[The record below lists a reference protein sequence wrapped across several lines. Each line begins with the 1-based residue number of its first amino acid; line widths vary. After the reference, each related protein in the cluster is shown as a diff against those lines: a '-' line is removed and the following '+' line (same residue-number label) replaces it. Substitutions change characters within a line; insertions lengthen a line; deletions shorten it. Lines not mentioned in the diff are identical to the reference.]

1 MRRRNPTLLKVTAPL
16 TAAAFVMAAC
26 GGGDDA
32 DAATTALPEELAVA
46 STVDMTD
53 EEYAEYMTALEEAS
67 KAEGGVLSYYFSAP
81 AAAAE
86 NQINLFIEEYPWVE
100 LEYTSGGTLEL
111 IERVITENAAGRPSA
126 DVLQGGPLEDNT
138 LCRDEGLCLAYD
150 PRGEGDLPADRAYP
164 DCVCSVADFFTFHI
178 TYNTNNVTAAEAPQT
193 YEDLTDPKW
202 RGRFGINIDQ
212 LDWFAGMLAEMGEQD
227 GLALMEAIAA
237 NEPVVYAGA
246 DGLEK
251 LSAGEFDVAFP
262 QSATRTVRDLIA
274 DGAPIEIVTTPVTI
288 AQPDMYFPLRNA
300 PHPATTRLYMEWLM
314 SDDWQ
319 NKVGEAVVK
328 VPIKEGSPIP
338 SSAEG
343 ILDSELFFETT
354 DNFGDYD
361 TRVEQHQSIFVTG

>member
-1 MRRRNPTLLKVTAPL
+1 MRRTTSTLRIVAPL
-16 TAAAFVMAAC
+16 TALSLVLAAC
-26 GGGDDA
+26 GGDDA
-32 DAATTALPEELAVA
+32 DAAATALPEELAVA

-53 EEYAEYMTALEEAS
+53 EEYAEYLTKLAEAS
-67 KAEGGVLSYYFSAP
+67 EAEGGVLKYYFSAP

-86 NQINLFIEEYPWVE
+86 NQINAFIEKYPWVE

-111 IERVITENAAGRPSA
+111 IERIITENAAGRPSA
-126 DVLQGGPLEDNT
+126 DVIQGGPLEDNT
-138 LCRDEGLCLAYD
+138 LCRDEGLCLAYN
-150 PRGEGDLPADRAYP
+150 PRGEGGLPADRAYP

-178 TYNTNNVTAAEAPQT
+178 VYNNDKVTEAEAPKT

-202 RGRFGINIDQ
+202 KGRFGINIDQ
-212 LDWFAGMLAEMGEQD
+212 LDWFAGMLAERGEEP

-237 NEPVVYAGA
+237 NEPVVYSGA

-251 LSAGEFDVAFP
+251 LAAGEFDVALP
-262 QSATRTVRDLIA
+262 QTATRTIRDMIA
-274 DGAPIEIVTTPVTI
+274 DGAPIDIVTTPVTI
-288 AQPDMYFPLRNA
+288 AQPDMYFPLANA

-319 NKVGEAVVK
+319 DKVGELVVK
-328 VPIKEGSPIP
+328 IPIKPGSPIP

-343 ILDSELFFETT
+343 ILESELFFETT

>member
-1 MRRRNPTLLKVTAPL
+1 MRRTTIGWRIAAPL
-16 TAAAFVMAAC
+16 AAVSLTLAAC
-26 GGGDDA
+26 GGGGDDA
-32 DAATTALPEELAVA
+32 EAAALPEELAVA

-53 EEYAEYMTALEEAS
+53 EEYAEYLTKLEEAS

-86 NQINLFIEEYPWVE
+86 NQINLFIEQYPWVE

-111 IERVITENAAGRPSA
+111 IERIITENAAGRPSA

-138 LCRDEGLCLAYD
+138 LCRDEGLCLEYD
-150 PRGEGDLPADRAYP
+150 PRGEAGLPADRQYP

-178 TYNTNNVTAAEAPQT
+178 VYNTTKVTAAEAPKT

-202 RGRFGINIDQ
+202 KGRFGINIDQ
-212 LDWFAGMLAEMGEQD
+212 LDWFAGMLAEMGEEP
-227 GLALMEAIAA
+227 GLELMEAIAA

-251 LSAGEFDVAFP
+251 LAAGEFDLALP
-262 QSATRTVRDLIA
+262 QSATRTIRDMIA
-274 DGAPIEIVTTPVTI
+274 DGAPLEIVTTPVTI
-288 AQPDMYFPLRNA
+288 AQPDMYFALKNA
-300 PHPATTRLYMEWLM
+300 PHPATARLYMEWLM

-319 NKVGEAVVK
+319 NKVAEAVVK
-328 VPIKEGSPIP
+328 VPIKPDAPIP

-343 ILDSELFFETT
+343 ILEAELFFETT
-354 DNFGDYD
+354 DNFGDYE